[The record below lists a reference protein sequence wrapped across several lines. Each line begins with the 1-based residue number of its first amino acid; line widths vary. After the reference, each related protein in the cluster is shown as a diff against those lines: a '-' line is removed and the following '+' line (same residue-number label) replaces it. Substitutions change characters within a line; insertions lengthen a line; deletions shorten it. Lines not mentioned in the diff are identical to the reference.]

1 MPKRT
6 RVHLATATQPRKVR
20 EQDALDHPH
29 LFFNRELSWLDFCAR
44 VLALAFDERN
54 PLLERV
60 RYLSYAS
67 EHLDEFFS
75 KRVGGLKRQKMAGV
89 RALSPDGR
97 APQQQLGLIRR
108 AALPLY
114 RELHRAWEDV
124 LEPALR
130 ADSPIRILNY
140 EDLDTRDKKTLQ
152 ALFQEHIF
160 PMLTPLAVDPSHPFP
175 FISNLSISLAIL
187 LRHPVRGT
195 PHFARMKVPRE
206 SGRWVPLGDS
216 LAFVPLEQVITNNL
230 TNLFR
235 GMEILGTHAFRV
247 TRNANLARHEEEADD
262 LIASIADELRER
274 RFAPV
279 VRLEVER
286 TIPQQVREFLMQR
299 LVLSS
304 ADVYE
309 GGRVIDLSDCFY
321 FSTLD
326 APTLRYK
333 ALHPVVPA
341 AFTPARDVFAS
352 IREQDRL
359 VHHPYDSFAHSVRSF
374 ITTAA
379 HDPDVIAIKHTLYRT
394 NEDSLIL
401 TALIAA
407 AQSGK
412 QVTVVIE
419 VKARY
424 DEERNITWAQRLE
437 KSGVEVNYGPTGL
450 KTHAKA
456 TLVLRKETG
465 HLRSYSHIATGNYNT
480 DTADCYADVGLFTCD
495 PAIGADLSKL
505 FHYLTGYAPDQEY
518 RTLLVSP
525 RQLRTAFTTLIDREI
540 THQQSQGGRIIATM
554 TGLDDVDMIK
564 HLYRASQ
571 ANVTIDLIVR
581 GHCRLRPGLPFHSPT
596 IRVMSVVGRFLE
608 DLRVFYFGGGGNP
621 EVYIG
626 SADWMRRN
634 LDERVELVVPV
645 QSPILKDRLIRILQV
660 MLSEQRHAWDLR
672 STGAYVQRAL
682 SGDSLY
688 TLLRQEA
695 AKASV

>member
-6 RVHLATATQPRKVR
+6 SVHPTTVTQPRKIR
-20 EQDALDHPH
+20 EQDALDHPY

-44 VLALAFDERN
+44 VLALALDERN

-97 APQQQLGLIRR
+97 APQQQLGLIRQ

-114 RELHRAWEDV
+114 KELHRAWEGV

-140 EDLDTRDKKTLQ
+140 EDLDTRDKKMLQ

-160 PMLTPLAVDPSHPFP
+160 PVLTPLAVDPSHPFP

-195 PHFARMKVPRE
+195 LHFARMKVPRE
-206 SGRWVPLGDS
+206 NGRWVPLGDG

-247 TRNANLARHEEEADD
+247 TRNADLGRHEEEADD
-262 LIASIADELRER
+262 LIASIADELRQR

-279 VRLEVER
+279 VRLEVEH
-286 TIPQQVREFLMQR
+286 TIPQQVREFLMHR

-326 APTLRYK
+326 APALRYK
-333 ALHPVVPA
+333 AWHPVIPA
-341 AFTPARDVFAS
+341 AFTPDRDVFAS
-352 IREQDRL
+352 IRKQDRL
-359 VHHPYDSFAHSVRSF
+359 VHHPYDSFEHSVFSF
-374 ITTAA
+374 ITAAA

-407 AQSGK
+407 AQGGK

-437 KSGVEVNYGPTGL
+437 KSGVEVNYGPAGL

-456 TLVLRKETG
+456 TLVLRKEAD
-465 HLRSYSHIATGNYNT
+465 HLRSYCHIATGNYNT

-518 RTLLVSP
+518 RTLLVVP
-525 RQLRTAFTTLIDREI
+525 RHLRTAFATLIDREI
-540 THQQSQGGRIIATM
+540 AHEQSQGGRIIATM
-554 TGLDDVDMIK
+554 TGLDDVGMIK
-564 HLYRASQ
+564 HLYRAAQ
-571 ANVTIDLIVR
+571 ANVDIDLIVR

-645 QSPILKDRLIRILQV
+645 QSPTLKDRLIRILQI
-660 MLSEQRHAWDLR
+660 MLSERRHAWDLQA
-672 STGAYVQRAL
+672 TGEYIRRDP

-688 TLLRQEA
+688 TLLQQEA
-695 AKASV
+695 AKAGA